1 MSPDAAE
8 LRHGTAGCTLSPQF
22 EAAFVRAR
30 LSDNRTLIRV
40 VCTLAVLLAA
50 FRGTE
55 LAFGGVWHQAQLVGV
70 NVVLM
75 ASIALTVIAWS
86 PAFERIY
93 LPVAT
98 IIVPIRNAVAAALIG
113 AAAAYGQPELL
124 MLLPFM
130 VLGPFF
136 FLGLSFRTAI
146 VAVALTVS
154 SYFVSATI
162 FEMTVPTLL
171 RSCLLLIVAAAGCAI
186 AARQLEKW
194 SRKSFLESHLL
205 TTQAHYDALTG
216 LKNRRVFDEHL
227 SRVWQ
232 QAVDDRRTIAILL
245 IDVDHFKAFNDSYGH
260 QAGDRALK
268 GIARTLRSLVSR
280 PLDLLA
286 RYGGEEFVVILFDV
300 NARGAEALA
309 NRMRGAVSERAIS
322 NRTPKAGTAVTISI
336 GVAVVQPSRDRQ
348 PDGALQL
355 ADQAL
360 YEAKVR
366 GRNRVELMDEVAHA
380 QLETGVFA
388 SVSLVDSSQK
398 SPYVG
403 ERLTTG
409 LSKQRQLR
417 RPA

>member
-1 MSPDAAE
+1 MVARPRTELGAYPTSPDAAE
-8 LRHGTAGCTLSPQF
+8 LRHGTASCTLSPEL
-22 EAAFVRAR
+22 EAEFVRAR
-30 LSDNRTLIRV
+30 LWDNRTLIRV
-40 VCTLAVLLAA
+40 ACTLAVLLAA

-55 LAFGGVWHQAQLVGV
+55 LAFGGAWHQAQLIGV
-70 NVVLM
+70 TVVLA
-75 ASIALTVIAWS
+75 ASVALAVIAWS
-86 PAFERIY
+86 PAFERVY

-98 IIVPIRNAVAAALIG
+98 ITVPIRNALAAAFVG
-113 AAAAYGQPELL
+113 AAAAYSQPELL
-124 MLLPFM
+124 MLLPLM

-136 FLGLSFRTAI
+136 FLGLSVRTAT
-146 VAVALTVS
+146 VAVAFTVS
-154 SYFVSATI
+154 SFVVSATI
-162 FEMTVPTLL
+162 FEMTMPTLL

-186 AARQLEKW
+186 AARQLEKR

-205 TTQAHYDALTG
+205 ATHAHYDALTG

-232 QAVDDRRTIAILL
+232 QAIDDRRSIAILL
-245 IDVDHFKAFNDSYGH
+245 IDVDHFKAYNDSYGH

-286 RYGGEEFVVILFDV
+286 RYGGEEFVVILFDID
-300 NARGAEALA
+300 ARGAGALA

-322 NRTPKAGTAVTISI
+322 NRTPKAGSAVTVSI
-336 GVAVVQPSRDRQ
+336 GVAVVEPSRDRQ

-366 GRNRVELMDEVAHA
+366 GRNRVELMDGAAHA

-388 SVSLVDSSQK
+388 SVSLMES
-398 SPYVG
+398 
-403 ERLTTG
+403 
-409 LSKQRQLR
+409 
-417 RPA
+417 A